1 MEYKQE
7 LKKLKKFLE
16 RERKD
21 CLKLKRKD
29 DLTKEGVGMLIMID
43 SIYDYMEWK

>member
-1 MEYKQE
+1 MQTE

-21 CLKLKRKD
+21 CLKLKRKK
-29 DLTKEGVGMLIMID
+29 DLTKEGIGMLLMID
-43 SIYDYMEWK
+43 SIYNYMGWE